1 MFIIVLITTSSSNH
15 KADKVYLESFNSHEK
30 SKMISNKS
38 NQVDD
43 DDSHNNIENHKGISK
58 TKDEQSMTL
67 DKRIDKS
74 SPTPIGDKIPRKETK
89 EQLIESSRY
98 DSDKKMI

>member
-1 MFIIVLITTSSSNH
+1 
-15 KADKVYLESFNSHEK
+15 
-30 SKMISNKS
+30 MIFNKS
-38 NQVDD
+38 NQAGDEN
-43 DDSHNNIENHKGISK
+43 SQNNISNQKRISE

-89 EQLIESSRY
+89 EQLIESSSY
-98 DSDKKMI
+98 HSEKK